1 MKILNNKSIKIIGD
15 SLLNFLFIKQKLIS
29 LNPSDVA
36 ISEKNIFFLKN
47 NKIFYKNIYNFK
59 LKSFFK
65 KIVMLSLKRGLKL
78 KFFKYISSAFKFFF
92 YLFLHNNLHMFSK
105 YKNVYN
111 IYYSFFNLTNLF
123 FNVNFLLFWLSSII
137 EPMFTLKC
145 LSVPK
150 KYRKKLKKKFTFS
163 IFFLKKEKRKNVF
176 LRWMYLNTFV
186 FNDQMFFKKFL
197 KSLLDIFLKNKKSNL
212 YLKKI
217 IIYKKI
223 LKKLT
228 STK

>member
-1 MKILNNKSIKIIGD
+1 MKITGD
-15 SLLNFLFIKQKLIS
+15 SLLNFLFIKQKYID
-29 LNPSDVA
+29 LNSIKVDITKQNV
-36 ISEKNIFFLKN
+36 FFIKN
-47 NKIFYKNIYNFK
+47 NKISYKNIYNFK

-78 KFFKYISSAFKFFF
+78 KFFNYISSAFKFFF
-92 YLFLHNNLHMFSK
+92 YLFLHNNSHIFSK

-163 IFFLKKEKRKNVF
+163 IFFLKKEKRKDVF
-176 LRWMYLNTFV
+176 LRWVYLNTFV
-186 FNDQMFFKKFL
+186 FNDLTFYKKLL

-228 STK
+228 ITK